1 MPEIHYQSK
10 FYYKK
15 NKNMKKS
22 FFRILP
28 AVILLVAAIVVLGGC
43 KKKNENKNPLKN
55 TEWKLINFVDVGNNT
70 KKTPEPDSEK
80 CYILKFLENGDSLTT
95 TSSTNNF
102 IGTYTIDIKTSSIS
116 ITSLGGT
123 KINEIYD
130 GILYVESLIKVNK
143 YTIDKDILKLYYN
156 DNKNYLEFKRR

>member
-1 MPEIHYQSK
+1 
-10 FYYKK
+10 
-15 NKNMKKS
+15 MKKS

-28 AVILLVAAIVVLGGC
+28 AVILFVAAIVVLGGC
-43 KKKNENKNPLKN
+43 EKKENKNPLKN

-80 CYILKFLENGDSLTT
+80 CYTLKFLEKGDSLTAV
-95 TSSTNNF
+95 SSTNNF
-102 IGTYTIDIKTSSIS
+102 IGTYTIDTQTHYIL
-116 ITSLGGT
+116 ITNFCGT
-123 KINEIYD
+123 KIKELYD
-130 GILYVESLIKVNK
+130 GILYVKSLIIVNK

>member
-1 MPEIHYQSK
+1 MIIKTIQNLKGDKCYEKVDFQNITRSD
-10 FYYKK
+10 
-15 NKNMKKS
+15 
-22 FFRILP
+22 
-28 AVILLVAAIVVLGGC
+28 IVRGSNRGSGRVQE
-43 KKKNENKNPLKN
+43 KNENNNPLKN
-55 TEWKLINFVDVGNNT
+55 TEWKLITFVDVGNNT

-80 CYILKFLENGDSLTT
+80 CYTLKFLENGDSLTT

-143 YTIDKDILKLYYN
+143 YTIDKDVLKLYYN